1 MAQFHRFSMFN
12 QNQSIS
18 NLVIFE
24 QNTKAIANME
34 VTARVLFTLA
44 MVYFVLQWSV
54 TENIRNDGSGFN
66 IVTVRCGSKFGR
78 RYPSGKAWRKFI
90 LSKFHRKRC
99 CRRPTGLVTSAI
111 VVSSTE
117 MEPFLSL
124 LLSGDVE
131 LNPGPTNSSKSS
143 RSANKEGNLDFG
155 EILLRLEEKFDSGQ
169 ESILR
174 NQTQIMNRLSSLESQ
189 MEKFKEEIDD
199 LRTQTTNLKSTIN
212 SLSES
217 VGNNYD
223 HGKDLQ
229 FLVDRQEQYSRKNSI
244 RITGVTEETG
254 ESIENKTISILKNEI
269 DVDISSEE
277 IEIVHRVGR
286 VHNGNPRSIL
296 VKFLSHKTKE
306 SVMRRKK
313 NDYIQDFSVRCTL
326 ARLRLSAHN
335 LQVETGR
342 FNKTKT
348 PRDQR
353 FCLYC
358 KTLNIFIVEDEIH
371 FLLVCSLFNE
381 ERQRFLE
388 EIHKKFPATV
398 LLNDRNMFL
407 WLMSQEDY
415 IITKRIGM
423 FCKTSFTKRS
433 KFLSNPKST
442 Y

>member
-1 MAQFHRFSMFN
+1 MNFN
-12 QNQSIS
+12 FGH
-18 NLVIFE
+18 LWVIFG

-90 LSKFHRKRC
+90 LSKFYRKRC

-155 EILLRLEEKFDSGQ
+155 EIFLRLEEKFDSGQ

-254 ESIENKTISILKNEI
+254 ESIENKTISILKKEI

-313 NDYIQDFSVRCTL
+313 NARNVKIYEDLAPGIKMIFNEVSKNRRLLNVDSVWTIDGKIKYRFTNNPRTFEIRSYSDYHC
-326 ARLRLSAHN
+326 
-335 LQVETGR
+335 
-342 FNKTKT
+342 
-348 PRDQR
+348 
-353 FCLYC
+353 
-358 KTLNIFIVEDEIH
+358 
-371 FLLVCSLFNE
+371 LFNA
-381 ERQRFLE
+381 RQ
-388 EIHKKFPATV
+388 
-398 LLNDRNMFL
+398 
-407 WLMSQEDY
+407 
-415 IITKRIGM
+415 
-423 FCKTSFTKRS
+423 
-433 KFLSNPKST
+433 
-442 Y
+442 